1 MKFSIL
7 VLFVFAS
14 LVFAQDE
21 WDDFYN
27 NFATDLTPLLA
38 LFGEQ
43 VTKQFL
49 SESTSLLDNV
59 IFAAAPLGILTAIVS
74 VIRVCG
80 SPSLR
85 AFIGRAQEGRGIAEV
100 ELCSSTSND
109 ILELIYDK
117 NNGAFYD
124 SSGSPSKAH
133 LFPSREYFQQKK
145 LEAVGGREVDDGD
158 TQNFTDEDPLEK
170 EESPTSAGT
179 VLLVTGM
186 FLCAWLIETTTEEK
200 VFKKRVRMYWLQQ
213 GGQTIGDQVFD
224 AFAHSADLDEYMTS
238 WKREGPITR
247 AREGLV
253 WLAVGSTSVGFV
265 LQFVGLRGLH
275 SFVALFQ
282 LGATVIMAIVRAG
295 LRSQRLGEGR
305 NELRDSG
312 SSVNGHELDWF
323 AHRVDRENCPQRF
336 LEGTW
341 EVYPTVPRCP
351 NEDPGENKIQVS
363 GLYGDVSES
372 GSETMKSV
380 IKWISSLQS
389 DGTEA
394 SENPHIAA
402 RILYYRARL
411 SRLTQEQSTSLPEE
425 WQIDV
430 RRHAQSLKIA
440 LEDVARIIFSGRFQ
454 LKQGWEDIS
463 AIFWTVDIVTE
474 SPDEGVRPIHVI
486 IKRVNGAWRTDLS
499 ELEAILGLWIWSI
512 RNGSKYTIPNPDK
525 FFALVRSWDEV
536 ERVKLDLL
544 TWVSGSLKRDFAVW
558 ECYDPEFDIA
568 CQDLDHLPVLSVPL
582 SIQKRNSLYGYSQ
595 SFNCNAK
602 ALYVSTRH
610 GLPLMCA
617 QDIFTIFICRVVN
630 AIQDISDFEP
640 FLEAGGDTV
649 RSQDGSFRLVNR
661 HIDSIAEAFRNAGLG
676 SREDALTSMIP
687 ILRAHSLLVIPE
699 NIKTSVLTLAAERRR
714 KNDFVNA
721 EDMLR
726 WIYHNLNNG
735 TPTEQKVLTRELG
748 ELYRRALQAEDI
760 RTRSFGYNGILNV
773 LDTFQGSER
782 VDEIKQNYIWAAVQF
797 ASINQDLTYRAALSK
812 AMKRNLADGLDNMSI
827 SAALK
832 CEPFY
837 PVCLII
843 ATKWRAEVCDPIP
856 HLDVPPL
863 CLAARRGCWEL
874 VEDLLSLS
882 FDINAQDQEGRTGMF
897 FAAEWGHYDTVRC
910 LLDYNA
916 ALGPNNLNQ
925 SPLWIA
931 AANGH
936 NTVVELLLENGANPE
951 QQDIGGCSPL
961 WIAAANQHEATVRM
975 LLGRNADVN
984 SRNIDGD
991 TPLMATA
998 RTRSEAV
1005 LSLLLDFGADMNAKA
1020 RDGYNALSYAIS
1032 SKCIENIS
1040 LFLDR
1045 GCHLEDRNGLGW
1057 TALLTAVGSCE
1068 PSGEMVAFL
1077 LDEGAYVEA
1086 KDERGRTPSLVAA
1099 EMNRP
1104 LEVIR
1109 ALLARKAAVNATDA
1123 KNLTPL
1129 DFAVINRRADITQL
1143 LLEFG
1148 ADTECKG
1155 NNYMTP
1161 LFQAVANGDAAIAE
1175 LLLEHG
1181 ADPSHHAAGVSVL
1194 TKSIDVERF
1203 DITAML
1209 LKKGAFLGHWYED
1222 VNAYFC
1228 RVMETQDEELVRL
1241 LLKHCKNLQA
1251 HWQILQRAEEIGNER
1266 IVKMLLD
1273 HGVRPYP
1280 KSPAREAAKTGK
1292 PDYKAI

>member
-1 MKFSIL
+1 MGIPKISRMK
-7 VLFVFAS
+7 
-14 LVFAQDE
+14 
-21 WDDFYN
+21 
-27 NFATDLTPLLA
+27 
-38 LFGEQ
+38 
-43 VTKQFL
+43 
-49 SESTSLLDNV
+49 
-59 IFAAAPLGILTAIVS
+59 
-74 VIRVCG
+74 IR
-80 SPSLR
+80 
-85 AFIGRAQEGRGIAEV
+85 F
-100 ELCSSTSND
+100 
-109 ILELIYDK
+109 
-117 NNGAFYD
+117 
-124 SSGSPSKAH
+124 
-133 LFPSREYFQQKK
+133 
-145 LEAVGGREVDDGD
+145 
-158 TQNFTDEDPLEK
+158 EK
-170 EESPTSAGT
+170 EESTSFEPNPNLSLNIGIKKPPVVWLLAAAFSGCVLQTGVFGFAVWITYFAKFKKDERPIPSWAFPIASAGT

-323 AHRVDRENCPQRF
+323 AHRVDRQNCPQRF

-363 GLYGDVSES
+363 GLYGVVLES

-544 TWVSGSLKRDFAVW
+544 TWVSGSLKRDFA
-558 ECYDPEFDIA
+558 
-568 CQDLDHLPVLSVPL
+568 
-582 SIQKRNSLYGYSQ
+582 
-595 SFNCNAK
+595 
-602 ALYVSTRH
+602 
-610 GLPLMCA
+610 
-617 QDIFTIFICRVVN
+617 DIFTIFICRVVN

-661 HIDSIAEAFRNAGLG
+661 HIDSIAEAFRNAGFG

-760 RTRSFGYNGILNV
+760 RTRSFGYNGILKV

-782 VDEIKQNYIWAAVQF
+782 
-797 ASINQDLTYRAALSK
+797 DLTYRAALSK

-837 PVCLII
+837 PMCLII

-856 HLDVPPL
+856 DLDVPPL

-897 FAAEWGHYDTVRC
+897 FAAQWGHYDTERC

-916 ALGPNNLNQ
+916 ALRPNNLNQ

-936 NTVVELLLENGANPE
+936 NTVVELLLENGANPL

-961 WIAAANQHEATVRM
+961 WIAAANQHEAT
-975 LLGRNADVN
+975 
-984 SRNIDGD
+984 
-991 TPLMATA
+991 T
-998 RTRSEAV
+998 
-1005 LSLLLDFGADMNAKA
+1005 
-1020 RDGYNALSYAIS
+1020 
-1032 SKCIENIS
+1032 
-1040 LFLDR
+1040 
-1045 GCHLEDRNGLGW
+1045 
-1057 TALLTAVGSCE
+1057 
-1068 PSGEMVAFL
+1068 
-1077 LDEGAYVEA
+1077 
-1086 KDERGRTPSLVAA
+1086 
-1099 EMNRP
+1099 
-1104 LEVIR
+1104 
-1109 ALLARKAAVNATDA
+1109 
-1123 KNLTPL
+1123 
-1129 DFAVINRRADITQL
+1129 
-1143 LLEFG
+1143 
-1148 ADTECKG
+1148 
-1155 NNYMTP
+1155 
-1161 LFQAVANGDAAIAE
+1161 
-1175 LLLEHG
+1175 
-1181 ADPSHHAAGVSVL
+1181 
-1194 TKSIDVERF
+1194 SIP
-1203 DITAML
+1203 
-1209 LKKGAFLGHWYED
+1209 
-1222 VNAYFC
+1222 
-1228 RVMETQDEELVRL
+1228 
-1241 LLKHCKNLQA
+1241 
-1251 HWQILQRAEEIGNER
+1251 EI
-1266 IVKMLLD
+1266 
-1273 HGVRPYP
+1273 
-1280 KSPAREAAKTGK
+1280 
-1292 PDYKAI
+1292 